1 MTLGLTEPA
10 TTAALLVVLG
20 ALMAVSAFGGR
31 LAERAG
37 IPTVLLFLALGMLG
51 GSEGLG
57 GIAFDNA
64 GLAFRLGTIALILI
78 LLDGGLNTSWQSVRR
93 AAAPAGLLATVGV
106 VLTALVLALVGRG
119 LGLSWGEAALIGVI
133 VSSTDAAAVFAVLR
147 GGGLRLKDRVR
158 STIEVESCINDPMAV
173 ILTTATIAA
182 VQGGGAPSVWSVLV
196 MILLQMALGAAAGA
210 AVGLLVIVLIRR
222 VHLHVAGLYPVVLLG
237 AAFGSFGVAT
247 LAGGSG
253 FLAVFLTAA
262 MLGNGPLPY
271 KSGLRRV
278 QDALAWLSQV
288 GMFLMLG
295 LLVFPSRLL
304 PVAGIGLALGLA
316 LALIAR
322 PLATLVCLAPLRV
335 PLREVTL
342 VGWVGLRGAVPIVL
356 ATFPIM
362 AGLPNSDRVFHI
374 VFFIVVVSSLVPGAS
389 IAPMTRWLRLGER
402 QRAAPAAALEL
413 HSLQDIDGEL
423 RLYVLE
429 PEVAAAGALLRE
441 LPFPE
446 GAAVVLVVRGQQA
459 LAARGHTRLQPGDH
473 VYVVCKHEDEALV
486 GLYLG
491 RSAER

>member
-1 MTLGLTEPA
+1 MMLGLTEPA

-37 IPTVLLFLALGMLG
+37 VPTVLLFLVLGMVG

-64 GLAFRLGTIALILI
+64 QLAFRLGTIALILI
-78 LLDGGLNTSWQSVRR
+78 LLDGGLNISWRSVRR

-106 VLTALVLALVGRG
+106 GLTALLVTLAGRG
-119 LGLSWGEAALIGVI
+119 LGLGWEEAALIGVV

-147 GGGLRLKDRVR
+147 GGGIRLDDKVR
-158 STIEVESCINDPMAV
+158 STIEVESCVNDPMAV

-182 VQGGGAPSVWSVLV
+182 VQSGSTPHWLALLGGIAAQLVIGAVC
-196 MILLQMALGAAAGA
+196 GG
-210 AVGLLVIVLIRR
+210 AVGLLLILVMRR

-247 LAGGSG
+247 LVGGSG
-253 FLAVFLTAA
+253 FLAVFVTAA

-271 KSGLRRV
+271 KSGIRRV
-278 QDALAWLSQV
+278 QDAVAWLSQV

-295 LLVFPSRLL
+295 LLVFPSRLF
-304 PVAGIGLALGLA
+304 PVAGIGLALGLF
-316 LALIAR
+316 LAVVAR
-322 PLATLVCLAPLRV
+322 PLAVWLCLAALRV
-335 PLREVTL
+335 PGREIAL
-342 VGWVGLRGAVPIVL
+342 VGWVGLRGAAPIVL

-362 AGLPNSDRVFHI
+362 ADVPNADRVFHI

-389 IAPMTRWLRLGER
+389 IAPVTRRLKLGER
-402 QRAAPAAALEL
+402 RKTKPVAALEL

-423 RLYVLE
+423 RLYVIE
-429 PEVAAAGALLRE
+429 PEVAAAGATLRE

-446 GAAVVLVVRGQQA
+446 GAAIVLVVRGQQA
-459 LAARGHTRLQPGDH
+459 LAARGHTRLEPGDH
-473 VYVVCKHEDEALV
+473 VYVVCKREDEALV